1 MSLVTAFFEDRIVAS
16 GDRDAVTRRIEE
28 SYSPSDLAAIRV
40 FENEGGRVVDLDYY
54 DAARTAPPPR
64 GRGRPKL
71 GVTAREITLL
81 PRQWDWLARQ
91 PGGASATIRRLVEAA
106 RREPASEETAR
117 EAAYRFMS
125 QMCGDRP
132 GYEDALRA
140 LYRGERERFDT
151 LIAGWPADVRAYLA
165 ALLGGPAEVTPPA
178 AAS

>member
-1 MSLVTAFFEDRIVAS
+1 MSRVTAFFEDRIVAS
-16 GDRDAVTRRIEE
+16 GEREEVTRLIEE
-28 SYSPSDLAAIRV
+28 TYASSDLAAIRV

-54 DAARTAPPPR
+54 DAGKAAPQR
-64 GRGRPKL
+64 GRGRPRL

-91 PGGASATIRRLVEAA
+91 PGGASATIRRLVESA
-106 RREPASEETAR
+106 RREPAGAESAR

-132 GYEDALRA
+132 NYEEALRA
-140 LYRGERERFDT
+140 LYRGERERFDG
-151 LIAGWPADVRAYLA
+151 LVAGWPADVRSYLA
-165 ALLGGPAEVTPPA
+165 GLLGGGGEPLIPE

>member
-1 MSLVTAFFEDRIVAS
+1 MSRVTAFFEDRIVAS
-16 GDRDAVTRRIEE
+16 GERDDVTRRIEE
-28 SYSPSDLAAIRV
+28 TYAPPDLAAIRV
-40 FENEGGRVVDLDYY
+40 FENEGGRVVDLDYF
-54 DAARTAPPPR
+54 DAGSAAPQR

-71 GVTAREITLL
+71 GVRAREITLL

-106 RREPASEETAR
+106 RCEPAGAEAAR

-132 GYEDALRA
+132 NYEEALRA
-140 LYRGERERFDT
+140 LYRGERDRFDG
-151 LIAGWPADVRAYLA
+151 LIAGWPADIRDFLGR
-165 ALLGGPAEVTPPA
+165 LLGSPAKLSPEV

>member
-1 MSLVTAFFEDRIVAS
+1 MSAVTAFFEDRIVAS
-16 GDRDAVTRRIEE
+16 GERDAVARRIEE
-28 SYSPSDLAAIRV
+28 GYAPSDLAAIRV

-54 DAARTAPPPR
+54 DAAKAAQPARP
-64 GRGRPKL
+64 RGRPKL

-106 RREPASEETAR
+106 RREPASAEAAR

-125 QMCGDRP
+125 EMCGDRP
-132 GYEDALRA
+132 GYEEALRA
-140 LYRGERERFDT
+140 PYRGERARFDT
-151 LIAGWPADVRAYLA
+151 LIAAWPDDVRDYLA
-165 ALLGGPAEVTPPA
+165 RLLEGSTSLTPAE